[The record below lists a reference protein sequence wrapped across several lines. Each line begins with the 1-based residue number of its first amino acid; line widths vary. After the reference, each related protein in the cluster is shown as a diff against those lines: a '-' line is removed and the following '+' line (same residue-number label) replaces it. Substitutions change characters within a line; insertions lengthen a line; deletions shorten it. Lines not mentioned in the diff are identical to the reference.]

1 MTKTA
6 ALDDGSTAVFVV
18 TRTRVS
24 DSSLNPQ
31 LVQQQNLMLAQR
43 AASGDVAAYVNEA
56 KRKAKIDK
64 NPRVFE

>member
-1 MTKTA
+1 
-6 ALDDGSTAVFVV
+6 
-18 TRTRVS
+18 
-24 DSSLNPQ
+24 
-31 LVQQQNLMLAQR
+31 MLAQR